1 MTATTSKPL
10 NEWLC
15 YLESL
20 HPSEIELGLAR
31 VSSVFE
37 TLGLSKLL
45 PSVITVAGTNGKGS
59 TVAMIE
65 QIAIV
70 HGQSVGAYTSPHLF
84 QYNERVRLNG
94 VVVPDAL
101 LVDAFERIEKARGSI
116 SLTYFEFG
124 TLAAL
129 LIFAEADLDLVVLEV
144 GLGGRLD
151 AVNMVDS
158 DVAIVTSV
166 DIDHIDWLGDDRE
179 VIGFEK
185 AGIARADKPFLC
197 GDPNIPVSVVEH
209 VDKVGSIGYF
219 NGKEF
224 GVLARESGDVAG
236 GYYYQN
242 KLGEALS
249 IKQTRLPS
257 LHQNNLACALQA
269 CALIIPGFC
278 PMKAEEAAANTAV
291 QGRQQ
296 WIPPAL
302 CHGKR
307 IVVDVGHNPH
317 AAASLRCLLDEQSK
331 FGDIYCLMAIMED
344 KDIGGVIDILSPIVN
359 HWMVSGLPGVGRAA
373 LVSTIEHQF
382 VEKGV
387 ALDGCFEKPGDALA
401 SFVESSSV
409 RDTDLLVVFGSFFT
423 AAAALDYFNLAL

>member
-1 MTATTSKPL
+1 MSAIASKPL
-10 NEWLC
+10 NEWLH

-31 VSSVFE
+31 VSSVYE
-37 TLGLSKLL
+37 ALGLCELL
-45 PSVITVAGTNGKGS
+45 PSVVTVAGTNGKGS

-94 VVVPDAL
+94 IVVSDEL
-101 LVDAFERIEKARGSI
+101 LVSAFERIEKARGSV

-129 LIFAEADLDLVVLEV
+129 LIFADVGLDLVVLEV

-151 AVNMVDS
+151 AVNIVDS

-166 DIDHIDWLGDDRE
+166 DIDHIDWLGNDRD

-185 AGIARADKPFLC
+185 AGVARAERPILC
-197 GDPNIPVSVVEH
+197 GDPNTPSSVVEYI
-209 VDKVGSIGYF
+209 DKIGSIGYF

-224 GVLARESGDVAG
+224 GVDDFD
-236 GYYYQN
+236 GYYYKN
-242 KLGEALS
+242 KVGEEVRVE
-249 IKQTRLPS
+249 QTRSPA
-257 LHQNNLACALQA
+257 LHRNNLSCAIQA
-269 CALIIPGFC
+269 GALVIAGFN
-278 PMKAEEAAANTAV
+278 PQKAEKVAANTAV

-296 WIPPAL
+296 WIPAQL
-302 CHGKR
+302 CSGRR

-317 AAASLRCLLDEQSK
+317 AARSLRDLLDAQVQRGEV
-331 FGDIYCLMAIMED
+331 YCLMAMMGD
-344 KDIGGVIDILSPIVN
+344 KDIDGVIDVLSPKVN
-359 HWMVSGLPGVGRAA
+359 HWIVSGLPGVGRAA
-373 LVSTIEHQF
+373 SVSMIKRKF
-382 VEKGV
+382 AEKNVVLEG
-387 ALDGCFEKPGDALA
+387 AFEQPSDALA
-401 SFVESSSV
+401 YFVERSSV
-409 RDTDLLVVFGSFFT
+409 KNTDLLVVFGSFYT

>member
-1 MTATTSKPL
+1 MAATRSKPL
-10 NEWLC
+10 NEWLR

-31 VSSVFE
+31 VSTVFE
-37 TLGLSKLL
+37 TLGLAKLL

-94 VVVPDAL
+94 VVVSDAQ
-101 LVDAFERIEKARGSI
+101 LVDAFERIEKARDNI

-179 VIGFEK
+179 VIGYEK
-185 AGIARADKPFLC
+185 ARIARAEKPFLC
-197 GDPNIPVSVVEH
+197 GDPNIPASVVEH
-209 VDKVGSIGYF
+209 VDRVGSIGYF
-219 NGKEF
+219 NGKAF
-224 GVLARESGDVAG
+224 GVLATESGDVIS

-242 KLGEALS
+242 KLGEALN

-257 LHQNNLACALQA
+257 LHQHNLSCALQA

-278 PMKAEEAAANTAV
+278 PTKAEEAAANTIV

-296 WIPPAL
+296 WIPSEL
-302 CHGKR
+302 CGGKR

-317 AAASLRCLLDEQSK
+317 AAASLRTLLDEQSQL
-331 FGDIYCLMAIMED
+331 GDIYCLMAIMED
-344 KDIGGVIDILSPIVN
+344 KDIEGVIDILSPTVN
-359 HWMVSGLPGVGRAA
+359 HWMVSGLPGVTRASP
-373 LVSTIEHQF
+373 VSTIEHKF

-387 ALDGCFEKPGDALA
+387 ALDGCFEKPSDALA

-409 RDTDLLVVFGSFFT
+409 SDTDLLVVFGSFFT

>member
-1 MTATTSKPL
+1 MQEIAHKPL
-10 NEWLC
+10 NEWLH

-31 VSSVFE
+31 VSSVYE
-37 TLGLSKLL
+37 LLGLSKLL
-45 PSVITVAGTNGKGS
+45 PRVITVAGTNGKGS

-94 VVVPDAL
+94 VVVSDVL
-101 LVDAFERIEKARGSI
+101 LVNAFERIEKARGSV

-129 LIFAEADLDLVVLEV
+129 LIFAEAGLDLVVLEV

-151 AVNMVDS
+151 AVNIVDS

-166 DIDHIDWLGDDRE
+166 DIDHIDWLGDDRD

-185 AGIARADKPFLC
+185 AGIARAEKPFLC
-197 GDPNIPVSVVEH
+197 GDPNIPSSVVEYI
-209 VDKVGSIGYF
+209 DKIGSIGYF
-219 NGKEF
+219 NGKAF
-224 GVLARESGDVAG
+224 GADDFAGYHYQSKRGETLSVA
-236 GYYYQN
+236 
-242 KLGEALS
+242 
-249 IKQTRLPS
+249 QTRSPI
-257 LHQNNLACALQA
+257 LHRDNVSCAIQA
-269 CALIIPGFC
+269 CALVMPGFD
-278 PMKAEEAAANTAV
+278 PQKTEKAAANTAV

-296 WIPPAL
+296 WVPKRL
-302 CHGKR
+302 CNDRR

-317 AAASLRCLLDEQSK
+317 AARSLRSLLDAQSQQ
-331 FGDIYCLMAIMED
+331 GGIYCLMAIMED
-344 KDIGGVIDILSPIVN
+344 KDIDGIIDILSPKVN

-373 LVSTIEHQF
+373 SVSMIKRKF
-382 VEKGV
+382 AEKNV
-387 ALDGCFEKPGDALA
+387 ALDGSFEQPSDALA
-401 SFVESSSV
+401 SFLEHSSV
-409 RDTDLLVVFGSFFT
+409 KNTDLLVVFGSFYT

>member
-1 MTATTSKPL
+1 MPATTSKPL

-31 VSSVFE
+31 VSSVYE
-37 TLGLSKLL
+37 ALSLRELL
-45 PSVITVAGTNGKGS
+45 PLVITVAGTNGKGS

-65 QIAIV
+65 QVAIV
-70 HGQSVGAYTSPHLF
+70 HGQTVGAYTSPHLF
-84 QYNERVRLNG
+84 QYNERVRLDG
-94 VVVPDAL
+94 SVVPDAL
-101 LVDAFERIEKARGSI
+101 LVDAFERIEKARGSV

-129 LIFAEADLDLVVLEV
+129 LIFAEAGLDLVVLEV

-166 DIDHIDWLGDDRE
+166 DIDHIDWLGGDRE
-179 VIGFEK
+179 IIGFEK
-185 AGIARADKPFLC
+185 AGIARAEKPFLC
-197 GDPNIPVSVVEH
+197 GDPSVPSSVVGH
-209 VDKVGSIGYF
+209 IDKIGSIAYF

-224 GVLARESGDVAG
+224 GVLGGESE
-236 GYYYQN
+236 GYYYQS
-242 KLGEALS
+242 KLGEALC
-249 IKQTRLPS
+249 IEQTRLPN
-257 LHQNNLACALQA
+257 LHQNNLSCALQA
-269 CALIIPGFC
+269 CALVVPAFNAQ
-278 PMKAEEAAANTAV
+278 KAEEAAANTVV

-296 WIPPAL
+296 WIPATS
-302 CHGKR
+302 CNGKR

-317 AAASLRCLLDEQSK
+317 AAMSLRSLLDTQSQA
-331 FGDIYCLMAIMED
+331 GEIYCLMAIMED
-344 KDIGGVIDILSPIVN
+344 KDIDGVIDILSPKVD

-373 LVSTIEHQF
+373 SVSVIKRKF
-382 VEKGV
+382 AEKGV
-387 ALDGCFEKPGDALA
+387 TLNGSFEEPSDALA
-401 SFVESSSV
+401 CFIERSSAK
-409 RDTDLLVVFGSFFT
+409 DTDLLVVFGSFFT